1 MLVAALIKSVSVW
14 AIIPEPQSYVRSA
27 SSFIFTP
34 KTIWAVE
41 NDEQAELA
49 SLLVKQI
56 EKCSGF
62 SMGIIP
68 NDRASK
74 NVVRFITDETMRD
87 EQYQLIVDSRA
98 ISIIASSRKGF
109 FNALQSLRQL
119 LPAEIESAQPAG
131 VIEVVAQGGIIK
143 DNPYLEIRA
152 IRLKKQN
159 TSLSKEDMF
168 KFIDL
173 MGLHKLNRLYWD
185 PIDENGMPF
194 DKDALHEI
202 GAFASLHCIE
212 LSSEEANI
220 DEQMTNPNLD
230 NTIIL
235 EPEEVECTLKDIYMY
250 KPGSGLRYSNQL
262 QGMIGNIL
270 GGESNM
276 TIYDA
281 WRAFPNG
288 AAFADICWSGNK
300 EKNWKQFLR
309 NLDILIPVYKA
320 MRIDYSKL
328 MYELNYQT
336 TVKDRK
342 VQLRIHTVR
351 PDIDIRYTTGG
362 ETPTRS
368 SSLLSNPIMITEN
381 KKIFAIGFQENA
393 EMSDPLF
400 LDFQFNKATAK
411 PIFSPKTKKP
421 FILADGLS
429 SFADEMDGWVYFPD
443 NKAIMT
449 IDLLENT
456 PINKI
461 AFGVI
466 GGKKAEILVSQ
477 DGAHFSPV
485 KTIQLNNEQ
494 ERFEVNKLGA
504 NGRFVKLIIYAED
517 IETTPLRMD
526 EIVIL

>member
-1 MLVAALIKSVSVW
+1 MLIATLVNSVSVW

-27 SSFIFTP
+27 SSFLFTP
-34 KTIWAVE
+34 KTVWVVE
-41 NDEQAELA
+41 NDEQAEIA
-49 SLLVKQI
+49 GLLIKLL
-56 EKCSGF
+56 EKSTGYNM
-62 SMGIIP
+62 SVLQ
-68 NDRASK
+68 NDKANK
-74 NVVRFITDETMRD
+74 NVIRFITDETMRD
-87 EQYQLIVDSRA
+87 EQYELTVDSRA
-98 ISIIASSRKGF
+98 IMISASSRKGF

-119 LPAEIESAQPAG
+119 LPAEIESSHP
-131 VIEVVAQGGIIK
+131 VINSQISAQGAIIK
-143 DNPYLEIRA
+143 DNPYLEVRA

-159 TSLSKEDMF
+159 TSLSKNEML

-194 DKDALHEI
+194 DRDALHEI
-202 GAFASLHCIE
+202 GSFAALHCIE
-212 LSSEEANI
+212 LSTEEANI

-235 EPEEVECTLKDIYMY
+235 EPEEVDCTLKDIYMY

-262 QGMIGNIL
+262 QGMIGNVL
-270 GGESNM
+270 GGESSM

-281 WRAFPNG
+281 WRAFPNA

-300 EKNWKQFLR
+300 EKNWKLFLR
-309 NLDILIPVYKA
+309 NLDMLIPVYKA
-320 MRIDYSKL
+320 MRIDYSKM

-336 TVKDRK
+336 SVKDRK
-342 VQLRIHTVR
+342 IQLRINTVR

-381 KKIFAIGFQENA
+381 KKIFAIGFQENT
-393 EMSDPLF
+393 EMSDPMF

-411 PIFSPKTKKP
+411 PIFSPKTKNP
-421 FILADGLS
+421 YILVDGLS
-429 SFADEMDGWVYFPD
+429 SFADELDGWVYFPE
-443 NKAIMT
+443 NKAVMT

-461 AFGVI
+461 TFGVI
-466 GGKKAEILVSQ
+466 GGQKADILVSQ

-494 ERFEVNKLGA
+494 ERFEADKMNA
-504 NGRFVKLIIYAED
+504 NGRFVKLIIYAGD
-517 IETTPLRMD
+517 IDTTPLRMD

>member
-1 MLVAALIKSVSVW
+1 MKSVDLW

-27 SSFIFTP
+27 SSFLFNP

-41 NDEQAELA
+41 NDEQAEMA
-49 SLLVKQI
+49 GLLIKQI
-56 EKCSGF
+56 EKAAGY
-62 SMGIIP
+62 SMSVLQ
-68 NDRASK
+68 NDKASK
-74 NVVRFITDETMRD
+74 NVVRFITDDTMRD

-98 ISIIASSRKGF
+98 ITISASSRKGF

-119 LPAEIESAQPAG
+119 LPAEVESIDAAG
-131 VIEVVAQGGIIK
+131 NIQVLAQGAIVK
-143 DNPYLEIRA
+143 DNPYLEVRA
-152 IRLKKQN
+152 IRLKRQSV
-159 TSLSKEDMF
+159 SLSREEMF

-173 MGLHKLNRLYWD
+173 MGLHKLNRLYWE

-194 DKDALHEI
+194 DRDALHEI
-202 GAFASLHCIE
+202 GSYAALHCIE
-212 LSSEEANI
+212 LSTEEANI

-235 EPEEVECTLKDIYMY
+235 EPEDVDCTLKDIYMY

-270 GGESNM
+270 GGESSM

-281 WRAFPNG
+281 WRAFPNA

-300 EKNWKQFLR
+300 EKNWKLFLR

-320 MRIDYSKL
+320 MRIDYSKM

-336 TVKDRK
+336 SVKDRK
-342 VQLRIHTVR
+342 VQLRISTVR

-368 SSLLSNPIMITEN
+368 SSLLSNPIMVTEN

-411 PIFSPKTKKP
+411 PIFSPKTKNP
-421 FILADGLS
+421 YILVDGLS

-456 PINKI
+456 PINNI
-461 AFGVI
+461 SIGVI

-494 ERFEVNKLGA
+494 ERFEANKLNA

-517 IETTPLRMD
+517 IESNPLRMD
-526 EIVIL
+526 EIIIL